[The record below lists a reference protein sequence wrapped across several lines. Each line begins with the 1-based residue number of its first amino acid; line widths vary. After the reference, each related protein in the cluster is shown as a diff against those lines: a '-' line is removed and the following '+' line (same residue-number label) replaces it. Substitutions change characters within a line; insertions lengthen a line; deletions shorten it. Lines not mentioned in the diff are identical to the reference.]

1 VADIEVD
8 LVAADGKVW
17 SGTAQRIVAPA
28 GDGEMGILAGH
39 TPVLT
44 VLKPGEIRVLPAGG
58 GEVMRWQVEGGFLSF
73 DSNQATVVVDSVV
86 SGGRTASAAS
96 GH

>member
-1 VADIEVD
+1 MAEIEVD

-17 SGTAQRIVAPA
+17 SGTARQVSAPA

-44 VLKPGEIRVLPAGG
+44 VLKPGEIRVFPVGG
-58 GEVMRWQVEGGFLSF
+58 GEVLRWQVDGGFLSF
-73 DSNQATVVVDSVV
+73 DSNQATVVVDNVV
-86 SGGRTASAAS
+86 AGSAAQADA
-96 GH
+96 H